1 MDNKVNTP
9 DTREDLSAESVEPPT
24 EPFIE
29 MTKPSPESSK
39 EEAPKVELKPLLEY
53 LGSQETLPVIIA
65 SDLNLNQEE
74 ELLAILKKN

>member
-29 MTKPSPESSK
+29 MTKPSSESSK

-53 LGSQETLPVIIA
+53 LGS
-65 SDLNLNQEE
+65 
-74 ELLAILKKN
+74 